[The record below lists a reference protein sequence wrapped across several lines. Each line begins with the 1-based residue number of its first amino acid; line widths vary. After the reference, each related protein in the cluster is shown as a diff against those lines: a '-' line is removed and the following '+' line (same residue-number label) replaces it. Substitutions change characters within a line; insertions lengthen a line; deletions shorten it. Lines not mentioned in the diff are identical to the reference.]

1 MCVVPL
7 SKFFAL
13 SAARR
18 CRLFVVIMAAAGLGA
33 CSAGSEGSLSA
44 ALVSG
49 SLPAA
54 DTLVANEPPT
64 VVYSYIAQKA
74 LTCWMGPKGP
84 LKATHIF
91 HADAASP
98 TTGGK
103 AEIALHERDMAQ
115 PHPWGGRTFRIELT
129 PEGGGTDTRIA
140 MVNIKLPKDLADSLR
155 TDVGAWAKGGDGC
168 QAQVV
173 RPPPPDPVPSTA
185 AKSKSSKGA
194 KPAKAG

>member
-1 MCVVPL
+1 MCVGPL

-13 SAARR
+13 SAAWR

-64 VVYSYIAQKA
+64 VVYSNIAQKA

-103 AEIALHERDMAQ
+103 AD
-115 PHPWGGRTFRIELT
+115 GRAAA
-129 PEGGGTDTRIA
+129 GTMEVARA
-140 MVNIKLPKDLADSLR
+140 RCLR
-155 TDVGAWAKGGDGC
+155 PCRRLVLG
-168 QAQVV
+168 
-173 RPPPPDPVPSTA
+173 PPPYVWSAPPSFRTA
-185 AKSKSSKGA
+185 QR
-194 KPAKAG
+194 